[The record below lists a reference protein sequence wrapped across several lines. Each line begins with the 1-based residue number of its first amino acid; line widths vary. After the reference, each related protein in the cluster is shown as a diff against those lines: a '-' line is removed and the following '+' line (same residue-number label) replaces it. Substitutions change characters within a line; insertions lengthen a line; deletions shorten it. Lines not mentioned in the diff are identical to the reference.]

1 MKKIFYLSSIILLSS
16 IVLYSC
22 DLIVPK
28 TAKWIDITE
37 LEEKKKKK
45 MVVIELY
52 TPWCGWCK
60 RMEKNTFNTPKI
72 AQYLNKNFYAV
83 KFNAEDR
90 TPVTFM
96 DKTYRFDS
104 RAGNRGRHELAT
116 MLMTKNAKQGYP
128 TIAFLDADYNLIQ
141 AVPGYKNA
149 EEFNAIMHY
158 FSEEH
163 YKTKKWDDFVKQ
175 FKENSLSPSE

>member
-1 MKKIFYLSSIILLSS
+1 MRKLFYFSTIIFLTTFLVSS
-16 IVLYSC
+16 C
-22 DLIVPK
+22 ELIPSK
-28 TAKWIDITE
+28 TVRWVDITE
-37 LEEKKKKK
+37 VEAKKKKK
-45 MVVIELY
+45 MVIIELY

-60 RMEKNTFNTPKI
+60 RMEKNTFNNPKI
-72 AQYLNKNFYAV
+72 AQYLNKNFYSV

-90 TPVTFM
+90 APVEFLG
-96 DKTYRFDS
+96 KTYRFDS

-128 TIAFLDADYNLIQ
+128 TIAFLDEDYNLIQ

-149 EEFNAIMHY
+149 EEFEIIMRY
-158 FSEEH
+158 FAEEH

-175 FKENSLSPSE
+175 FKEEGMSSS